1 MDKQERTYYNISF
14 GVSKMIT
21 HASTFPSI
29 KRYMKLVTTKSK
41 PLVLI
46 GPVDLPINVDG
57 KNYTFKWYTWLAAD
71 NVKEGDTL
79 EDVYTMLEGKPL
91 ANKPL
96 SSILVYGDFQSQDE
110 AYVRL
115 HSICHTGD
123 VFGSLLCDCGEQF
136 KSARRLIIK
145 EGCGAIF
152 YLADQEG
159 RGIGLYHKA
168 MAYLLQKEGLDTVE
182 ANKALGFED
191 DLRSYDEAISVLKV
205 LRSLP
210 INLITNNANKIEQ
223 LKEGGIKINRR
234 IPVWCETTEYNERYI
249 ETKIKRSGHMKET
262 KR

>member
-1 MDKQERTYYNISF
+1 
-14 GVSKMIT
+14 MIT
-21 HASTFPSI
+21 HTSTFSSI

-41 PLVLI
+41 PLILI
-46 GPVDLPINVDG
+46 GPVDLPIDVDG
-57 KNYTFKWYTWLAAD
+57 QTHLFKWYTWLTED

-91 ANKPL
+91 AHKQL
-96 SSILVYGDFQSQDE
+96 SSILVYGDFESQDE

-136 KSARRLIIK
+136 KAARRMIVK

-168 MAYLLQKEGLDTVE
+168 MAYLLQKQGLDTVE
-182 ANKALGFED
+182 ANKVLGFED
-191 DLRSYDEAISVLKV
+191 DLRSYDEAISVLKI
-205 LRSLP
+205 LRNLP
-210 INLITNNANKIEQ
+210 INLITNNSHKV
-223 LKEGGIKINRR
+223 KELRQGGIAINKR
-234 IPVWCETTEYNERYI
+234 IPVWCEMTEYNERYI
-249 ETKIKRSGHMKET
+249 ETKIERSGHIKGNLT
-262 KR
+262 